1 MEVLG
6 TLVGAAIQGQIVAS
20 AHTKKHCPIHN
31 ISAGHLGNGSG
42 TEIVRSLLPSQ
53 DYMSHS
59 VSVTCAE
66 RGGPGVLKPG
76 PKITLSPAFTLGALM
91 GAQGGCLQ
99 LAKVRK
105 QSPLNKRQACSK
117 LAPIFTDCLKA

>member
-42 TEIVRSLLPSQ
+42 TEIVRSVLHSQ

-59 VSVTCAE
+59 VSVTCAK
-66 RGGPGVLKPG
+66 RGGPGGSQTWPQNKVVNYVLPRSSDG
-76 PKITLSPAFTLGALM
+76 CSGWLSSAS
-91 GAQGGCLQ
+91 QGQ
-99 LAKVRK
+99 ETVTAE
-105 QSPLNKRQACSK
+105 
-117 LAPIFTDCLKA
+117 

>member
-42 TEIVRSLLPSQ
+42 MEIVRSLLPSQ

-59 VSVTCAE
+59 VSVTCAK

-76 PKITLSPAFTLGALM
+76 PKITLSPTFSLGALM
-91 GAQGGCLQ
+91 GAQGGCL
-99 LAKVRK
+99 
-105 QSPLNKRQACSK
+105 
-117 LAPIFTDCLKA
+117 